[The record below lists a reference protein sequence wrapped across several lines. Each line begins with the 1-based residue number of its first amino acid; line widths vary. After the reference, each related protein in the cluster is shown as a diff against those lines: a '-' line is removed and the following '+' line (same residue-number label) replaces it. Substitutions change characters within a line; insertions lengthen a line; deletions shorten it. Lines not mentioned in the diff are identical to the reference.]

1 MKQNEVFGSASW
13 ITKENADFPLVR
25 RKFSIT
31 SKVTKA
37 TLYAAGLGFMRLYMN
52 GEIIAPYSYLPFSSD
67 YEARTDYPKGEI
79 ISGHHLYVPVFDV
92 TSLLKNG
99 DNLFS
104 MWFGGGWYCFWD
116 NRYLGQYLRYYDKK
130 LRYGDPKAIYRL
142 IVETE
147 NGIFE
152 ITSSTNDLIAEGGI
166 DGYCFTCYENRDL
179 NMLPQEAFS
188 DYAYDDST
196 WQKTISAKPLDTEYS
211 FTKCPADTLIHELSV
226 VKNGSVW
233 DCGINTTGMPVIK
246 LTGRKGEKVCVWM
259 SEQINDDGTLDE
271 GHIHGQHF
279 EYTCDG
285 TEKVVHP
292 EFTWFG
298 FRYFRIDGPAEPVC
312 VSVVHM
318 DVPVTAKFESSDET
332 LNYLYRTYLNSQLT
346 NLHAGLPSDCP
357 HIERRGYT
365 GDGELTCHAA
375 MTMLGA
381 EEFYR
386 KWIQDISDCQDKL
399 SGHIQYTAPY
409 INSGGGPGAWGCAIV
424 EVPWQFYRHYGDAE
438 PMKRLYPQ
446 MKEYFRF
453 MEEHS
458 DFGLVTS
465 DMPGNWCLGDW
476 CSPDRVLLPPPFV
489 NNCYYIKSLK
499 TAIKIARITG
509 NESDIPLFDK
519 RIEERQ
525 KAIKAAYFTFGDG
538 NFCANL
544 QGANAFAV
552 DAGAGNEETYEKMV
566 RHYRETGVYDTGI
579 CGTDVVTRVL
589 FEHGDADVAYKLLTN
604 KSDVSFAR
612 FNEIGATTLYE
623 YWPEKGRNSRSLNHP
638 MFGAVTAYLF
648 EYILGIRQTEDS
660 CAYRDVVIS
669 PCLIPEQASGSQ
681 KVPAGEI
688 RVSWEK
694 NSGGYDIYV
703 TIPDGIRASFNYK
716 ETKQKLNA
724 GENFIRIAEKEAE
737 A

>member
-1 MKQNEVFGSASW
+1 MKQNEIFGSASW
-13 ITKENADFPLVR
+13 IAKENADFPLIR
-25 RKFSIT
+25 RKFKLDARI
-31 SKVTKA
+31 VKA
-37 TLYAAGLGFMRLYMN
+37 TLYAAGLGFMRLYLN
-52 GEIIAPYSYLPFSSD
+52 GETIAPYSYLPFSSD
-67 YEARTDYPKGEI
+67 YEAREDYPKGEI
-79 ISGHHLYVPVFDV
+79 ISGHHLYVPAFDV
-92 TSLLKNG
+92 TAFLRMG
-99 DNLFS
+99 ENLFS
-104 MWFGGGWYCFWD
+104 MWFGGGWYSFWD
-116 NRYLGQYLRYYDKK
+116 SKYIGGYLRYYDKK
-130 LRYGDPKAIYRL
+130 LRYGAPKAIYRL
-142 IVETE
+142 VIETE
-147 NGIFE
+147 EGTIE
-152 ITSSTNDLIAEGGI
+152 YTSSTSDIITEGGI

-179 NMLPQEAFS
+179 RILPEAAFS
-188 DYAYDDST
+188 DYSYDDSG
-196 WQKTISAKPLDTEYS
+196 WQKAICAKPLDTEYA
-211 FTKCPADTLIHELSV
+211 FTECPYDKLIETLP
-226 VKNGSVW
+226 VKKRGSVW
-233 DCGINTTGMPVIK
+233 DCGRNTTGTPVIK
-246 LTGRKGEKVCVWM
+246 LMGKSGDKVTVWM
-259 SEQINDDGTLDE
+259 SEEITAEGKLDE
-271 GHIHGQHF
+271 GHDHGQHF
-279 EYTCDG
+279 EYVCDG
-285 TEKVVHP
+285 KEHIVHP

-298 FRYFRIDGPAEPVC
+298 FRYFSIEGPAEPVS

-318 DVPVTAKFESSDET
+318 DVPVTGQFESSDET
-332 LNYLYRTYLNSQLT
+332 LNYLYKTYLNSQLT

-381 EEFYR
+381 EDFYR
-386 KWIQDISDCQDKL
+386 KWINDISDCQDKI

-438 PMKRLYPQ
+438 PLKRLYPQ

-458 DFGLVTS
+458 EYSLVTS
-465 DMPGNWCLGDW
+465 DMPDNWCLGDW
-476 CSPDRVLLPPPFV
+476 CSPGRVLLPPPFV

-509 NESDIPLFDK
+509 NESDIPLF
-519 RIEERQ
+519 EERIAERQ
-525 KAIKAAYFTFGDG
+525 RAIKAAYFNCKDG

-544 QGANAFAV
+544 QGANGFAV
-552 DAGAGNEETYEKMV
+552 DAGAGNDETYVKMV
-566 RHYRETGVYDTGI
+566 NHYRETGAYDTGI

-589 FEHGDADVAYKLLTN
+589 FEHGDGDVAFSLLTN
-604 KSDVSFAR
+604 KSEVSFAR
-612 FNEIGATTLYE
+612 LKELNATTLYE
-623 YWPEKGRNSRSLNHP
+623 YWPETGHRSRSLNHP

-669 PCLIPEQASGSQ
+669 PCLIPERASGSQ

-688 RVSWEK
+688 KVCWEK
-694 NSGGYDIYV
+694 KSGVYDIRV
-703 TIPDGIRASFNYK
+703 TIPEGINAAFAYK

-737 A
+737 V